1 MCLEISPNGTRY
13 AAGSHLVC
21 LCVYVCVFVTHSV
34 YHSWLPLSSS
44 APLPPL
50 HPYNTAHLKYP
61 PRTHTLRG
69 TMNDSLTCR
78 LLCML
83 PLKHLYSLT
92 HEISFECC
100 SPPHCSP
107 LITIHQFSI
116 ACISMFPKLLFT
128 TTADIQRNN
137 FTYVFQLWGLN
148 VMR

>member
-1 MCLEISPNGTRY
+1 MICLSNVLRDLTEWNQ
-13 AAGSHLVC
+13 VC
-21 LCVYVCVFVTHSV
+21 SRLTFSVFVCVCVCVCNPLCVPQLAPTLLFRST
-34 YHSWLPLSSS
+34 SSPS
-44 APLPPL
+44 SIQYGPPQIPS
-50 HPYNTAHLKYP
+50 PY
-61 PRTHTLRG
+61 THTPTQG

-137 FTYVFQLWGLN
+137 FTYVFQL
-148 VMR
+148 